1 MPFDPKLHA
10 ERRAKVF
17 AEIEKRGGGVML
29 LPAADERLRNADAE
43 YLFRQ
48 DSDYAWA
55 VGLDEPMGCALL
67 VARKGERKL
76 VLFVRPRDKEK
87 EIWNGPRVG
96 VEGAKAV
103 LGADEA
109 FTVSELDA
117 KLGESIEGAG
127 TLWFKLGADAT
138 WDARVTRILVELR
151 AAARTGKRP
160 PEAIVEPGRI
170 LHELRLFKAPDEIAR
185 LRKAAEITAEAHM
198 SAMRDGWAGRR
209 EYQVQAEIEYAFRR
223 RGGSGPGYGTIVASG
238 PNSTILH
245 YRAGDAA
252 LKDGDVCLVDAG
264 GEYEWYT
271 ADVTR
276 TFPVSGEFTKPQRAL
291 YDLCLAVQKEAI
303 LSAKPGVRID
313 EIHDA
318 TVRRLTEGF
327 IALGLLQGS
336 VDERIADKSYRK
348 FYMHRTSHW
357 LGMDVHDVGD
367 YYVDGKS
374 RPLEPG
380 MVLTIEPG
388 IYVGVDEETAPAEMR
403 GVGIRIED
411 DVLVTESGQENL
423 TAAVPKEVAEMEA
436 VCVR

>member
-1 MPFDPKLHA
+1 MAFDPKHYA
-10 ERRAKVF
+10 ERRARVF
-17 AEIEKRGGGVML
+17 AEMERRGGGAML
-29 LPAADERLRNADAE
+29 LPAADERMRNADAE

-48 DSDYAWA
+48 DSDYAWT

-87 EIWNGPRVG
+87 EIWNGPRAG
-96 VEGAKAV
+96 VEGAKEA

-109 FTVSELDA
+109 FTVAEMDA
-117 KLGESIEGAG
+117 KLGEWLEGAP
-127 TLWFKLGADAT
+127 TLWFKLGADAA

-198 SAMRDGWAGRR
+198 AAMRDGWAGRR
-209 EYQVQAEIEYAFRR
+209 EHQVQAEIEYAFRR
-223 RGGSGPGYGTIVASG
+223 RGGSGPGYGTIVATG
-238 PNSTILH
+238 ANSTILH
-245 YRAGDAA
+245 YRAGDAV

-264 GEYEWYT
+264 GEYDWYT
-271 ADVTR
+271 ADVSR

-303 LSAKPGVRID
+303 LSVRPGVRID
-313 EIHDA
+313 EIHDE

-327 IALGLLQGS
+327 IGLGLLQGG

-374 RPLEPG
+374 RALEPG

-388 IYVGVDEETAPAEMR
+388 IYVAVDEEAAPAEMR

-411 DVLVTESGQENL
+411 DVLVTEGGQENL
-423 TAAVPKEVAEMEA
+423 TAAVPKEVAEVEA